1 MCSLLRMFS
10 KIKIN
15 INLNSNFE
23 NEDQSS
29 YLDTQKRMGDL
40 IAKVTKLLILLSEV
54 SIATLS

>member
-1 MCSLLRMFS
+1 MLS

-15 INLNSNFE
+15 INFNSNFE

-29 YLDTQKRMGDL
+29 YLDTQKRMEDL
-40 IAKVTKLLILLSEV
+40 IAKVTKLLILLSQV

>member
-1 MCSLLRMFS
+1 MFS

-40 IAKVTKLLILLSEV
+40 IAKATKLLILLSQV